1 MTTQQVDPM
10 RACKEAKQR
19 LQEAAQT
26 LNSTG
31 EIFVRLGQAL
41 QAEPVGVTLA
51 NTDLGQPI
59 DLPDDYVIAYADIPT
74 PEGIKD
80 GLGNYYRAW
89 SEYQAAFQKLP
100 PDEQALF
107 AGPGTERPA
116 RRTMAV
122 RQLRV

>member
-59 DLPDDYVIAYADIPT
+59 DLPDDYVIAYAGIPT

-80 GLGNYYRAW
+80 RLSNYFKAW
-89 SEYQAAFQKLP
+89 SEYQAALQKLP
-100 PDEQALF
+100 ADEQELF
-107 AGPGTERPA
+107 ARRDAASPTG
-116 RRTMAV
+116 RTMAV
-122 RQLRV
+122 RQFRV